1 MLENCNAKKLA
12 AKELQEQHS
21 ELHLANLIRKSG
33 SIECK
38 GIVFSVLDRAVD
50 VVFLYLGLVR
60 RLYLDVSVSFITFY
74 KRYRTKVSFL
84 LKRLPL
90 KQLKHEKFNGIGK
103 LTLEWEPETPTAPP
117 VSQIISVFSLLEI
130 ELVPCTENNKLD
142 FSLVLRRPS
151 RID

>member
-12 AKELQEQHS
+12 AKELHEQHS

-84 LKRLPL
+84 L
-90 KQLKHEKFNGIGK
+90 
-103 LTLEWEPETPTAPP
+103 
-117 VSQIISVFSLLEI
+117 
-130 ELVPCTENNKLD
+130 
-142 FSLVLRRPS
+142 
-151 RID
+151 